1 MLLENYTL
9 TKLLGKGSFG
19 DVYLTTKKNSNLS
32 YATKRMDRDLAEH
45 PKYCKYFVNEVSIL
59 RNIYHKNI
67 VKIED
72 LKKTKNHYYIIMEY
86 CNGGSLYNNL
96 EKYITKYEKPFPE
109 QVVQH
114 LMRQIVS
121 ALNYLHGLKIVHRDL
136 KLDNILVNYYSEE
149 DKKNINL
156 LNADIK
162 LVDFGFATHISNVSL
177 LTTAIGSPFN
187 MDPRILKKFNSH
199 AKCPQTYDEKA
210 DIWSLGILCYQ
221 MLMGEYAF
229 IGNSLQEISSKIEK
243 GTFKVPI
250 NFAKET
256 ITFLSE
262 MLQYDCEKRS
272 TAAEL
277 SKHPFLTKY
286 IDDFSYIN
294 LKNVSNKNNYRDL
307 YINIKDSKNFGSI
320 VNKEGVKL
328 FNIDSTDLF
337 SKEKGEKTINTKNPD
352 TKTVQTGVIGKS
364 MNITNQRD
372 NIANNLPINKQEV
385 INSTPL
391 PNSSKSN
398 KDPVINQLLNI
409 EIPQKEKSLLNSL
422 IFTNENKTQII
433 KSPLKI
439 INEGKALDKNTFGF
453 SYQNQLNEIEQ
464 KMSKTSLFPSNKS
477 QLNPLNNLQVKNNQ
491 ITPKKMEQNQLNN
504 SQNSQN
510 SQNTQNL
517 NQINYN
523 QINRTAIDGPRA
535 LSSQNLAYL
544 QIQNSDGKYNT
555 MISKGIPID
564 FTFGINNGY
573 DPQKMNFSDSKLHN
587 MNVNNINNNYYTGY
601 KIQPFSSKNL
611 DFRNIN
617 INDTFNQNIGQNQN
631 YK

>member
-9 TKLLGKGSFG
+9 TKLLGKGTFG

-32 YATKRMDRDLAEH
+32 YATKRMDRELAEH

-96 EKYITKYEKPFPE
+96 EKYMTKYEKPFPE
-109 QVVQH
+109 KVVQH

-121 ALNYLHGLKIVHRDL
+121 ALYYLHGLKIVHRDL

-162 LVDFGFATHISNVSL
+162 LVDFGFATHISNASL

-187 MDPRILKKFNSH
+187 MDPRILNKFNSH
-199 AKCPQTYDEKA
+199 AKCPQSYDEKA

-221 MLMGEYAF
+221 MLTGEYAF
-229 IGNSLQEISSKIEK
+229 IGDSLEEISSKIEK
-243 GTFKVPI
+243 GTFKIPI
-250 NFAKET
+250 NLSKET

-262 MLQYDCEKRS
+262 MLQYDVEKRS
-272 TAAEL
+272 SAAQL
-277 SKHPFLTKY
+277 SKHPFLNKH
-286 IDDFSYIN
+286 IDDFSYIY
-294 LKNVSNKNNYRDL
+294 LKNVSNKNNYKDL
-307 YINIKDSKNFGSI
+307 YINIKDSKNFCSI
-320 VNKEGVKL
+320 VNKEGVKQ
-328 FNIDSTDLF
+328 FNIDSSDLF
-337 SKEKGEKTINTKNPD
+337 PKEKGGNNINPKNPD
-352 TKTVQTGVIGKS
+352 TKTVQNVGKS

-372 NIANNLPINKQEV
+372 NIGKNININKQEV
-385 INSTPL
+385 INSSPL

-409 EIPQKEKSLLNSL
+409 EIPQKEKTLLNSL
-422 IFTNENKTQII
+422 IYTNENKTQII
-433 KSPLKI
+433 KSPQKI
-439 INEGKALDKNTFGF
+439 INEGKPLDKNTIGF
-453 SYQNQLNEIEQ
+453 SDQNQLNELEQ
-464 KMSKTSLFPSNKS
+464 KMSKTSLYPSNKS
-477 QLNPLNNLQVKNNQ
+477 QMNPLNNQQVKNNQ

-504 SQNSQN
+504 NKN
-510 SQNTQNL
+510 NQNTQNI

-523 QINRTAIDGPRA
+523 QINRNAAGGPRA

-544 QIQNSDGKYNT
+544 QYQNSDGKYNT
-555 MISKGIPID
+555 MMIPKGIGND
-564 FTFGINNGY
+564 FTFAMNNGL
-573 DPQKMNFSDSKLHN
+573 DPKTMNFSDSKLPN
-587 MNVNNINNNYYTGY
+587 MNANNINNNYYT

-611 DFRNIN
+611 DYRNIN
-617 INDTFNQNIGQNQN
+617 INNAFNQNIKGQNQY

>member
-9 TKLLGKGSFG
+9 TKLLGKGTFG
-19 DVYLTTKKNSNLS
+19 DVYLTTKKNSNLL
-32 YATKRMDRDLAEH
+32 YATKRMDRELAEH

-96 EKYITKYEKPFPE
+96 EKYMTKYEKPFPE
-109 QVVQH
+109 KVVQH

-121 ALNYLHGLKIVHRDL
+121 ALYYLHGLKIVHRDL

-162 LVDFGFATHISNVSL
+162 LVDFGFATHISNASL

-187 MDPRILKKFNSH
+187 MDPRILKKFSSH
-199 AKCPQTYDEKA
+199 AKCPQSYDEKA

-221 MLMGEYAF
+221 MLIGEYAF
-229 IGNSLQEISSKIEK
+229 IGNSLEEINSKIEK
-243 GTFKVPI
+243 GTFKVPL
-250 NFAKET
+250 NLAKET
-256 ITFLSE
+256 ISFLSE

-272 TAAEL
+272 TASEL

-286 IDDFSYIN
+286 INDFSYIN
-294 LKNVSNKNNYRDL
+294 LKQVPNKNNYRDL
-307 YINIKDSKNFGSI
+307 YINIKDKNCNSI

-337 SKEKGEKTINTKNPD
+337 KKEKDENY
-352 TKTVQTGVIGKS
+352 
-364 MNITNQRD
+364 
-372 NIANNLPINKQEV
+372 NNLKNKQE
-385 INSTPL
+385 IMNSSPL
-391 PNSSKSN
+391 PSSKSN

-409 EIPQKEKSLLNSL
+409 EINQQEKSLLNSL

-433 KSPLKI
+433 KSPNKI
-439 INEGKALDKNTFGF
+439 SNDGKSVDKNTIGLSEQF
-453 SYQNQLNEIEQ
+453 QLDEIE
-464 KMSKTSLFPSNKS
+464 KRLSKTALNPSNRS
-477 QLNPLNNLQVKNNQ
+477 QLKPPNNQQVKNNQ
-491 ITPKKMEQNQLNN
+491 ITPIKMEQNKLYNN
-504 SQNSQN
+504 QNSQN
-510 SQNTQNL
+510 VQNIK
-517 NQINYN
+517 QINYN
-523 QINRTAIDGPRA
+523 QINRSVGGGPKA

-544 QIQNSDGKYNT
+544 QYQNSDGKYNT
-555 MISKGIPID
+555 MLPKGIVSD
-564 FTFGINNGY
+564 FSFGMDQGFDAKKN
-573 DPQKMNFSDSKLHN
+573 NFSDSKLPN

-617 INDTFNQNIGQNQN
+617 INAPYNQNINQ
-631 YK
+631 YY